1 MHLIKTGS
9 NFPRIGAKTSL
20 QICGLSANA
29 NQNSQASKAVS
40 SLFVSSVRKS
50 INSAIFGSC
59 GAIFSIK
66 LSNKRVSARQSC
78 F

>member
-9 NFPRIGAKTSL
+9 NFPRIGANTSL
-20 QICGLSANA
+20 HICGLSANA

-40 SLFVSSVRKS
+40 SLESSVRIN

-59 GAIFSIK
+59 GAIFSMK
-66 LSNKRVSARQSC
+66 LSNKRVRARQSC